1 MDFLLNLGYTGL
13 FIGSFLA
20 STLIPL
26 SSEILLTGMLLAG
39 GDPWISFGLA
49 TVGNSMGSLTGYG
62 LGYLGKWK
70 WIEKGLRVKRESL
83 EKQQKII
90 VKWSRLVAF
99 FCWLPFIGDVLS
111 VGLGFYRAPLWRTT
125 FYIFLGKAFRFLILI
140 FLWLSLQKIY
150 L

>member
-1 MDFLLNLGYTGL
+1 MKKLSALIVCKPVPKIFLKMDFLLNLGYTGL

-70 WIEKGLRVKRESL
+70 WIEKDCG
-83 EKQQKII
+83 
-90 VKWSRLVAF
+90 
-99 FCWLPFIGDVLS
+99 
-111 VGLGFYRAPLWRTT
+111 
-125 FYIFLGKAFRFLILI
+125 
-140 FLWLSLQKIY
+140 
-150 L
+150 